1 MHGTGRN
8 SQNTFL
14 EKFFNGKRV
23 LVTGHTGFKGSWLA
37 LWLNSLGASV
47 TGFSLPPPTQPSHFF
62 MVSLGDHIRHI
73 EGDIRE
79 LQALHQAFRKTEP
92 EIVFHLAAQ
101 AIVRDSYEDPKHT
114 FDVNVGGTV
123 NVLEA
128 IRSCGS
134 VKAAI
139 MVTSDKCY
147 ENNEWVWGYRET
159 DPLGGA
165 DPYSASKGAAEIICS
180 SYRRSFFHSSG
191 DHAAGIATVRAG
203 NVIGGGDWAKDRII
217 PDIVKALTNS
227 NELTLRHPGSIRPW
241 QHVLEP
247 LSGYLYLASQLHEH
261 PDRFSGPWNFG
272 PYNTVNIT
280 VGELVRM
287 FSDLW
292 RHGPDNNFRTKLVD
306 TDLREAHFL
315 SLSIDK
321 ALYRLG
327 WCPVMDVVSAI
338 ALTVAWFKKWHE
350 GANDLRDM
358 SLGQINEYT
367 NTARRAQAAW
377 ARYETVEPGN
387 VDTPLHG
394 DLSTLQ

>member
-1 MHGTGRN
+1 MHDVDRN

-23 LVTGHTGFKGSWLA
+23 LITGHTGFKGSWLA
-37 LWLNSLGASV
+37 LWLESLGASI
-47 TGFSLPPPTQPSHFF
+47 TGFSLPPPTQPSHFSL
-62 MVSLGDHIRHI
+62 VSLEDRIRHI

-139 MVTSDKCY
+139 IVTSDKCY

-180 SYRRSFFHSSG
+180 SYRRSFFHASG
-191 DHAAGIATVRAG
+191 DHATGIATVRAG

-217 PDIVKALTNS
+217 PDIVRALTS
-227 NELTLRHPGSIRPW
+227 SDELTLRHPDSIRPW

-247 LSGYLYLASQLHEH
+247 LSGYLYLASQLYEY

-272 PYNTVNIT
+272 PYNTANIT
-280 VGELVRM
+280 VGGLAGM

-292 RHGPDNNFRTKLVD
+292 QHGPDNNFRTKLVNA
-306 TDLREAHFL
+306 DLHEAHFL
-315 SLSIDK
+315 CLSIDK
-321 ALYRLG
+321 ALYRLR
-327 WCPVMDVVSAI
+327 WCPIMDVVSAI
-338 ALTVAWFKKWHE
+338 GSTVAWYKKWHE
-350 GANDLRDM
+350 GAKGLRDV
-358 SLGQINEYT
+358 SLGQITEYISA
-367 NTARRAQAAW
+367 ARRAQAAW
-377 ARYETVEPGN
+377 ARHGTAAAGN
-387 VDTPLHG
+387 VTTPLRG
-394 DLSTLQ
+394 GLSTI